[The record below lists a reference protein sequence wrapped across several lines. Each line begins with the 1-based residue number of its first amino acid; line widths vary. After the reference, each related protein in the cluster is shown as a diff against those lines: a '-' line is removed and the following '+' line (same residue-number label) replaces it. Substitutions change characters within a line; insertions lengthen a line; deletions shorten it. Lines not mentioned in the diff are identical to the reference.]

1 MFIFFSIIASK
12 IFSQIA
18 GAPPEVKK
26 KKIKKIFI

>member
-26 KKIKKIFI
+26 KIKKIFL